1 MACSLPYF
9 DLLVDDFWNF
19 IVKEARRWRLFQRLG
34 VELDALHSDVA
45 AREDLLNELRRPIN
59 RYDLGDIR
67 DPALDAE
74 IRFVAAVEV
83 HAV

>member
-19 IVKEARRWRLFQRLG
+19 IVKEARRRRLLQRLCI
-34 VELDALHSDVA
+34 ELDALHSDVA
-45 AREDLLNELRRPIN
+45 AGEDLQNELRRPIS
-59 RYDLGDIR
+59 RDDLGDVG